1 MIWSSSPIVQYF
13 LQTTKDIATYQ
24 QWDDTKS
31 YEQCPMCSLWVWH
44 FSCTRTK
51 HKIPSKKKRGS
62 NSVQRSFFSFILAC
76 LVLIF
81 SILICGS
88 KRKGQD
94 KQWLTNIT
102 NHSWELTALVV
113 TIISGRG
120 VNEMTPINA
129 TYEGSPR
136 DISWA
141 ESWSVIFADYKKSWA
156 TELIEH

>member
-1 MIWSSSPIVQYF
+1 MPNVFSMSVAFKLYKNK
-13 LQTTKDIATYQ
+13 TKDSIKKEKRVKQCAT
-24 QWDDTKS
+24 
-31 YEQCPMCSLWVWH
+31 
-44 FSCTRTK
+44 
-51 HKIPSKKKRGS
+51 
-62 NSVQRSFFSFILAC
+62 FSFQFYSC

-81 SILICGS
+81 SIVICGS

-120 VNEMTPINA
+120 ANEMTPTNA